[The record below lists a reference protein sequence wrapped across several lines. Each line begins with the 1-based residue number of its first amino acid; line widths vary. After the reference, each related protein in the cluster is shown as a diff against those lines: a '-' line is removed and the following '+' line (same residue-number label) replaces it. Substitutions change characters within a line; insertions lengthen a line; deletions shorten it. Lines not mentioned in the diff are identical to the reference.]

1 MQSVYSTVM
10 RNALRKG
17 VLVVKAA
24 GNSGSDGPF
33 TADVFTAVG
42 SIASASVGDDFLGMP
57 LDSQLVASGF
67 SSYGP
72 VREADIAACWLCRI
86 STCTGAG
93 AGSAVAALVADAHQ
107 LAYYAAARWL
117 LRAVTEMSCRTCI
130 QISP

>member
-1 MQSVYSTVM
+1 M
-10 RNALRKG
+10 RNALRQG

-72 VREADIAACWLCRI
+72 VRVALLQGRLLCP
-86 STCTGAG
+86 TLPQT
-93 AGSAVAALVADAHQ
+93 
-107 LAYYAAARWL
+107 AAATL
-117 LRAVTEMSCRTCI
+117 IA
-130 QISP
+130 PP

>member
-72 VREADIAACWLCRI
+72 VREGGR
-86 STCTGAG
+86 GAG
-93 AGSAVAALVADAHQ
+93 LRTA
-107 LAYYAAARWL
+107 AAARS
-117 LRAVTEMSCRTCI
+117 AVVQLPHAQYHDQDVGC
-130 QISP
+130 QIVQLPACC